1 MLNELICG
9 REIRGYRELKYT
21 YDSVPMDAH
30 KTYVYNRQQDI
41 DWKCIYRR
49 MHY

>member
-1 MLNELICG
+1 M
-9 REIRGYRELKYT
+9 RGYRELKYT

-49 MHY
+49 MYY